1 MAGITLKAINQK
13 EFENKIN
20 KKSSQINKNLIRTV
34 NLIANAIRNDAVT
47 SINQNARKGK
57 TVTRYNPTRTIKI
70 SEVGDAPA
78 GDTGFLANQIYLKID
93 GNGLGGSV
101 ISNADYSQFLEFGT
115 IKMGARPF
123 MQPAAEKNRKK
134 YSEQLKKGIKEGL
147 K

>member
-13 EFENKIN
+13 DFENKLN
-20 KKSSQINKNLIRTV
+20 KQGSQINKNVVRTV

-47 SINQNARKGK
+47 SISQNARKGK

-93 GNGLGGSV
+93 VNGLGGSV

-123 MQPAAEKNRKK
+123 MQPALEKNKK
-134 YSEQLKKGIKEGL
+134 KIINIFKQEGVIK
-147 K
+147 